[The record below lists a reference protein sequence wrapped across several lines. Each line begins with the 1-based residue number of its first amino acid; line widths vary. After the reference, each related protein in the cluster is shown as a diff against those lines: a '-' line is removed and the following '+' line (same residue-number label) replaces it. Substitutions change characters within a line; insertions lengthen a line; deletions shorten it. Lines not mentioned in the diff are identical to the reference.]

1 MNLNID
7 SYLKIAELDFIS
19 ILVRQSLYTYIF
31 RNSIPN
37 LIIPKRNNMS
47 IFDGLIEQ
55 AKNAVLNRTSNDKQS
70 NNGDDSL
77 LGTLKDLLGQ
87 KSGKQD
93 RQVRSASEDPHGDP
107 ADQNQSAQ
115 NQSAQ
120 SQYGNVRPA
129 SEDPYGDPA
138 DSENGNGR
146 RNVRPASEDPYGDP
160 ADQ

>member
-1 MNLNID
+1 
-7 SYLKIAELDFIS
+7 
-19 ILVRQSLYTYIF
+19 
-31 RNSIPN
+31 
-37 LIIPKRNNMS
+37 MS

-55 AKNAVLNRTSNDKQS
+55 AKNAVLNRNSNGGQS

-77 LGTLKDLLGQ
+77 LGTLKDMLGQ

-93 RQVRSASEDPHGDP
+93 QNVRPASEDPYGDP

-120 SQYGNVRPA
+120 NQSGNVRPA
-129 SEDPYGDPA
+129 SEDRYGDPA
-138 DSENGNGR
+138 DSERGNGR

>member
-1 MNLNID
+1 
-7 SYLKIAELDFIS
+7 
-19 ILVRQSLYTYIF
+19 
-31 RNSIPN
+31 
-37 LIIPKRNNMS
+37 MS

-55 AKNAVLNRTSNDKQS
+55 AKNAVLNRNSNDRQS
-70 NNGDDSL
+70 NNGDDSI

-93 RQVRSASEDPHGDP
+93 RNVRS
-107 ADQNQSAQ
+107 
-115 NQSAQ
+115 
-120 SQYGNVRPA
+120 A

-138 DSENGNGR
+138 DQNQSYQNQSAQNQYDNVRPASEDRYGDPADSGNGNVR